1 MTTALALLVL
11 AAPFALAALLTWA
24 ADRTGTL
31 RLHLDQFRVAAPMVG
46 RLFDD
51 REVVR
56 AQHDI
61 DAIRSRFERQPVWPS
76 STATGERR

>member
-61 DAIRSRFERQPVWPS
+61 DAIRSRFERQPAWPS